1 MLLLLT
7 AFFLHYNSKYFHNH
21 CSTLD
26 ILIQIKALNIFD
38 TCYKVIVNKTYV
50 DDFSFNNK

>member
-7 AFFLHYNSKYFHNH
+7 AFFLHYNSEYFHNH